1 MYYLS
6 LVVAA
11 VIFLVRL
18 PSMRSINIYFFL
30 FLFSLFALTHARIH
44 GPITN
49 QSDLY
54 NSGQTGRFS
63 ARVISRSS
71 FSKIVSVRLRFTPFF
86 FCLLVASNPAC
97 GTPFLAASNPARGTP
112 SLAVLTRRPNGEP
125 RRGARLLALPQVL
138 PPPGRLSRS
147 LDGILRHS
155 KAQYTL
161 VLLAPHF

>member
-18 PSMRSINIYFFL
+18 PSMRSINMYFFL

-63 ARVISRSS
+63 GRVICRSS
-71 FSKIVSVRLRFTPFF
+71 FSKIVFVRLRFTPFF
-86 FCLLVASNPAC
+86 FLSFGRLEPRVWNSFLGRLEPRPWNPLPRSPDAAAQRGTAERRAPSRPAAGAPPA
-97 GTPFLAASNPARGTP
+97 GTPFLGASTG
-112 SLAVLTRRPNGEP
+112 S
-125 RRGARLLALPQVL
+125 
-138 PPPGRLSRS
+138 
-147 LDGILRHS
+147 
-155 KAQYTL
+155 
-161 VLLAPHF
+161 